1 MYRVDPI
8 FDRSPPNATIVLAYF
23 FEPGGPFCRASS
35 PDRRS
40 IKVMTIA
47 PPPPITSLRNPGM
60 VEAFTRKHPGV
71 TNLIEESSVQ
81 IRRIFGPDAGIVLD
95 VPPDYEDEGTAHL
108 YVRILAPLEVDETLD
123 RLDRF
128 NEEWWWD
135 RMGSGPDTLHYTVE
149 FAG

>member
-1 MYRVDPI
+1 
-8 FDRSPPNATIVLAYF
+8 
-23 FEPGGPFCRASS
+23 
-35 PDRRS
+35 
-40 IKVMTIA
+40 
-47 PPPPITSLRNPGM
+47 M
-60 VEAFTRKHPGV
+60 VEAFTRSHPGV
-71 TNLIEESSVQ
+71 VDLIEESSNE

-95 VPPDYEDEGTAHL
+95 VPPDYEDEGVAHL
-108 YVRILAPLEVDETLD
+108 YVRIVAPLEVDGALD